1 MNIDEH
7 LLTKLDLTDNYPCQ
21 FQARQ
26 VIVTSLTF
34 FLLQIIP
41 VPTDDVE
48 VCLLTNLIWL
58 VIISA
63 SFIS

>member
-48 VCLLTNLIWL
+48 VCLLTNLI
-58 VIISA
+58 
-63 SFIS
+63 